1 LIKAVFFDLGD
12 TLIEE
17 RVDDKE
23 PLDHMDLQAK
33 PGASEVLSRLSSR
46 FRLALVTDTESS
58 DEPVVRRAL
67 ARLGLEQ
74 YFDAVVT
81 SQDLGVTKPDSRAF
95 REAMRRTRVNPGEAV
110 MVGNDLDR
118 DIQPATALGLHAILV
133 QDSPYFDPERTTSVP
148 MARTL
153 ADVPEMILAIDAA
166 SHVAKELP

>member
-1 LIKAVFFDLGD
+1 MIKAVFFDLGD

-23 PLDHMDLQAK
+23 PLDHMDLRAK

-81 SQDLGVTKPDSRAF
+81 SQDLGVTKPDSRVPRGDA
-95 REAMRRTRVNPGEAV
+95 E
-110 MVGNDLDR
+110 
-118 DIQPATALGLHAILV
+118 
-133 QDSPYFDPERTTSVP
+133 DPCQSG
-148 MARTL
+148 
-153 ADVPEMILAIDAA
+153 
-166 SHVAKELP
+166 